1 MYHNYL
7 NYCIFATAIDHDNV
21 LQLSPANFV
30 ANIVFV
36 VAVVVVAVAVVAAAV
51 VFLVAAVMDE
61 FVVLNYFVAVNS
73 VAVAVD

>member
-7 NYCIFATAIDHDNV
+7 YDCIFATAIDDDNV

-36 VAVVVVAVAVVAAAV
+36 VVVAVVAVVAAAV
-51 VFLVAAVMDE
+51 VILVAAVMDE

>member
-7 NYCIFATAIDHDNV
+7 YDCIFATAIDDDNV

-36 VAVVVVAVAVVAAAV
+36 VVVAVVAAAV